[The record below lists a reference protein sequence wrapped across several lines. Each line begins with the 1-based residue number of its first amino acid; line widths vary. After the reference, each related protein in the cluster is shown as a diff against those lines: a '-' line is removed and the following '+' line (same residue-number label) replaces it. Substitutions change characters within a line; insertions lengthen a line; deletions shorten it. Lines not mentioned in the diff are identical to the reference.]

1 MPRNPE
7 VTQQRLIDTAAEIMA
22 TVGIAGL
29 RVDQLAE
36 RTRVNKR
43 MIYHYFANKEGLARR
58 VLQNKCSVC
67 VLACLP

>member
-7 VTQQRLIDTAAEIMA
+7 VTQQRLIDTAAEIIA

-43 MIYHYFANKEGLARR
+43 MIYHYFGNKEGLAKPS
-58 VLQNKCSVC
+58 L
-67 VLACLP
+67 LPK

>member
-29 RVDQLAE
+29 RVDQLVAHE
-36 RTRVNKR
+36 VNKR
-43 MIYHYFANKEGLARR
+43 MIITTLPTRGLARR
-58 VLQNKCSVC
+58 VLAEQVHVCVSVC
-67 VLACLP
+67 QT